1 MFGHACTLNLHGMK
15 QGYKSCFQILLM
27 DKHMCPYSW
36 RSIDCDIEEFK
47 LCKEANIYLTCP
59 GYKRMIE
66 FEIAEMQSCE
76 V

>member
-1 MFGHACTLNLHGMK
+1 
-15 QGYKSCFQILLM
+15 M

-36 RSIDCDIEEFK
+36 EGIDCDIKEFK
-47 LCKEANIYLTCP
+47 LCKEVNIYLTCP